1 MAESLIADLFKTPAD
16 VRQEETDRLLE
27 QGTASAEA
35 YLTGAGQGGSP
46 ISGAI
51 RGLTAQALQSMP
63 LDMSNVVRRG
73 MLGLSGGQVGAS
85 QKEQQAAQLNAI
97 AQAATGRKPEEIRKA
112 AERAR
117 AAGRGDIA
125 MVLEDRA
132 LKLEKNMDKIVNKEV
147 QYQILQR
154 LDPEIAEAFR
164 DDPEATFTAYYKLA
178 KGDPS
183 KGVTLTDD
191 MAYGALKE
199 EYSKEKYAKA
209 KLGEPTAADVAE
221 FKRLVAQPGMTVPKA
236 IRQLLGGSGNAPSA
250 DRFDPANYGE

>member
-178 KGDPS
+178 KGDAS

-191 MAYGALKE
+191 MAFGALKE
-199 EYSKEKYAKA
+199 EYEAA
-209 KLGEPTAADVAE
+209 GLGEPTAADVAE
-221 FKRLVAQPGMTVPKA
+221 LKRLVAQPGMTVPKA
-236 IRQLLGGSGNAPSA
+236 IRQLLGGGGNAPSA
-250 DRFDPANYGE
+250 DRFDPANYGA

>member
-178 KGDPS
+178 KGDAS
-183 KGVTLTDD
+183 KGVTLTDG
-191 MAYGALKE
+191 MAFGALKE
-199 EYSKEKYAKA
+199 EYDKA
-209 KLGEPTAADVAE
+209 GLGEPTTADVAE
-221 FKRLVAQPGMTVPKA
+221 LKRLVAQPGMTVPKA
-236 IRQLLGGSGNAPSA
+236 IRQLLGGGGNAPSA
-250 DRFDPANYGE
+250 DRFDPANYGA

>member
-178 KGDPS
+178 KGDAS

-191 MAYGALKE
+191 MAFGALKE
-199 EYSKEKYAKA
+199 EYDKA
-209 KLGEPTAADVAE
+209 GLGEPTTADVAE
-221 FKRLVAQPGMTVPKA
+221 LKRLVAQPGMTVPKA
-236 IRQLLGGSGNAPSA
+236 IRQLLGGGGNAPSA
-250 DRFDPANYGE
+250 DRFDPANYGA

>member
-85 QKEQQAAQLNAI
+85 QAERQAAQLNAI

-178 KGDPS
+178 KGDAS

-191 MAYGALKE
+191 MAFGALKE
-199 EYSKEKYAKA
+199 EYEAA
-209 KLGEPTAADVAE
+209 GLGEPTAADVAE
-221 FKRLVAQPGMTVPKA
+221 LKRLVAQPGMTVPKA
-236 IRQLLGGSGNAPSA
+236 IRQLLGGGGNAPSA
-250 DRFDPANYGE
+250 DRFDPANYGA